1 MNTHFRFGNHRPDRA
16 VGQILKRPA
25 SAPALAHVSCK
36 ARATLFPG
44 ELSVRLRMSNRYSR
58 RRPPGTVL
66 REFRTRLFL
75 QMKVRQGAE
84 YSLAGKSGDR
94 NSPKKNKEEQRRIR
108 RNGAKSVAIERTL
121 HRRTSA
127 MNKFLNAG

>member
-1 MNTHFRFGNHRPDRA
+1 
-16 VGQILKRPA
+16 
-25 SAPALAHVSCK
+25 
-36 ARATLFPG
+36 
-44 ELSVRLRMSNRYSR
+44 
-58 RRPPGTVL
+58 
-66 REFRTRLFL
+66 
-75 QMKVRQGAE
+75 MKVRLGAE